1 MAFVTSIN
9 FRESEYFVVIT
20 IQPETP
26 CQNQSTTLPSP
37 PAGPCKHCGGTGKI
51 VLLTSSRT
59 CGFCCGS
66 GKIGELTEYR
76 HRADTDPKELAGQLA
91 MTTQTACVVTET
103 YYYEDERKSSSP
115 SRPTG
120 RKKTAPG
127 G

>member
-1 MAFVTSIN
+1 LDILEHGFDIYIMSQTRDSMS
-9 FRESEYFVVIT
+9 ESSYD
-20 IQPETP
+20 
-26 CQNQSTTLPSP
+26 TTLH

-59 CGFCCGS
+59 CGFCGGS
-66 GKIGELTEYR
+66 GPIGELTEYR
-76 HRADTDPKELAGQLA
+76 HRPDAQPKELAGLPA
-91 MTTQTACVVTET
+91 MTIQTGCVVTET